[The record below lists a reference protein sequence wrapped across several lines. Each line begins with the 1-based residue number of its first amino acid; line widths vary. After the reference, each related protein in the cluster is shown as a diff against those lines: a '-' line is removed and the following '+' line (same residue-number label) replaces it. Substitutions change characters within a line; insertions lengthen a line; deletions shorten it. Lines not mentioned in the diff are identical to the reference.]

1 MKRTQIDSRTLAKRA
16 AVNALRRAKRA
27 VSRGGI
33 DLSVW
38 EGEFLDSIETRL
50 NTYGRAFADPD
61 KGAAGQALSVLQGV
75 KLKEI
80 KAKAEGRKLGGKA
93 RFGGGGKSTGDG

>member
-27 VSRGGI
+27 VSRGGV

-50 NTYGRAFADPD
+50 NTYGRAFADPE

-80 KAKAEGRKLGGKA
+80 KAKAEGRKIGGKA
-93 RFGGGGKSTGDG
+93 RFGSAGKSAIDG